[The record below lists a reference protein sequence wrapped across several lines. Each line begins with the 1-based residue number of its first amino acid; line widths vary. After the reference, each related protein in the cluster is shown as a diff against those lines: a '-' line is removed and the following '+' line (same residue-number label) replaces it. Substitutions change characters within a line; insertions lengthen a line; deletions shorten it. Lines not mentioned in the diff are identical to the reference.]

1 MLATGGSDGRVIVFS
16 LDKSF
21 GTLQRL
27 SAHDSS
33 VTGLQL
39 DERFLVTSGNDGRVR
54 LFRFDRAKGPGKC
67 DYVRE
72 LTEQTE
78 SVWKVAFT
86 RETCAV
92 MSKRGGKTVMEIWS
106 FRPEDA
112 GPDA

>member
-86 RETCAV
+86 RETCAPNE
-92 MSKRGGKTVMEIWS
+92 SSGGACRTGESI
-106 FRPEDA
+106 FA
-112 GPDA
+112 